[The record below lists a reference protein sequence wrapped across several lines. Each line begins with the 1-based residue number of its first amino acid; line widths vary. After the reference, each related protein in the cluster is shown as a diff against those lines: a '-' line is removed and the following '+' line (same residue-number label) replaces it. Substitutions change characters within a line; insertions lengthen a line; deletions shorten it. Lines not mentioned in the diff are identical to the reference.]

1 MIHLLVTTA
10 VSLPTAASP
19 DAAACQPDRCQICE
33 TGPDPAGTCCNK
45 SYTCEPDVVFG
56 YPICVPAEPW
66 ICHSAPNSTHAPDAT
81 HEQPPSSVAKPGMKV
96 AKPNMNFRVCGN
108 FCGPGWCNDGWYSEW
123 DSDANHC
130 GPNYGEAE
138 ISSITGE
145 PSCADLCCRSHDEC
159 CAPGGTDLPATS
171 GCNTELV
178 NCLGNGNPLSAPC
191 TNEGIPVP
199 AGGIWAAMDLV
210 EDWCCGHRCSESVEA

>member
-1 MIHLLVTTA
+1 MFHLLLAA
-10 VSLPTAASP
+10 VSRPTG
-19 DAAACQPDRCQICE
+19 AACQPDRCQICE
-33 TGPDPAGTCCNK
+33 TGPDPAGSCCNK

-66 ICHSAPNSTHAPDAT
+66 ICRPNATHA
-81 HEQPPSSVAKPGMKV
+81 QPLAKPD
-96 AKPNMNFRVCGN
+96 MNFRVCGN

-145 PSCADLCCRSHDEC
+145 PSCADLCCRAHDEC

-171 GCNTELV
+171 GCNTDLV
-178 NCLGNGNPLSAPC
+178 NCLGNCNPLSATC

>member
-1 MIHLLVTTA
+1 MIHLLHAA
-10 VSLPTAASP
+10 VSRPTG
-19 DAAACQPDRCQICE
+19 AACQPDRCQICT
-33 TGPDPAGTCCNK
+33 TGPEPAGSCCNK
-45 SYTCEPDVVFG
+45 TYTCQPDVVFG
-56 YPICVPAEPW
+56 YPICVPPEPW
-66 ICHSAPNSTHAPDAT
+66 ICRSAPNATHTPDAT
-81 HEQPPSSVAKPGMKV
+81 HEQPPSAVAKPD
-96 AKPNMNFRVCGN
+96 MNFRVCGN

-130 GPNYGEAE
+130 GPNYGDAE

-178 NCLGNGNPLSAPC
+178 NCLGNCNPLSATC
-191 TNEGIPVP
+191 TNEGVPVP
-199 AGGIWAAMDLV
+199 AGGIWVAMDLV